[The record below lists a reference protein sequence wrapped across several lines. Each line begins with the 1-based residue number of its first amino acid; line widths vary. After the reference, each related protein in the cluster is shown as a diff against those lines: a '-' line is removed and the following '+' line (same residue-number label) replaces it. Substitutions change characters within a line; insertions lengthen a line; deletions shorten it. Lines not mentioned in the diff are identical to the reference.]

1 MYNGGTWKGRAPR
14 LPANPYYYIPI
25 MQALT
30 NKRVL
35 LGVTGGVAAYKSA
48 DLVRRLR
55 EAGAEVRVVM
65 TESAVQFIT
74 PLTLQALSGHRVQ
87 RHLLDPDSEA
97 AMGHIDLARWADGI
111 LVAPATANFMARLA
125 HGLADDLLTTLCLAS
140 AAPVA
145 VAPAMNQQMWLN
157 PATQDNAALLE
168 QRGVHLFGPG
178 DGSQACGEVGPGRM
192 LEPAQLAELTAG
204 LFASGRLAGLNVLVT
219 AGPTREEIDPVR
231 CLTNYSSGKMGYA
244 VAAAAAEAGAAVTL
258 VSGPVA
264 LDTPEGVRRMDVRTA
279 REMHD
284 TVMAEAAGQDIV
296 IAAAAVADYRPRAPA
311 VHKMKKGGQVLTL
324 ELEPTDDILAAV
336 AALKQRPFTV
346 GFAAETEDLER
357 NALHK
362 RMAKSLDM
370 IAANWVGRAGG
381 GFDSDD
387 NELTVLWEGGRKLL
401 PHDTKARIARELI
414 ELIAERYHAKSTT
427 QNP

>member
-1 MYNGGTWKGRAPR
+1 
-14 LPANPYYYIPI
+14 

-35 LGVTGGVAAYKSA
+35 MGVSGGIAAYKSA

-65 TESAVQFIT
+65 TESATQFIT
-74 PLTLQALSGHRVQ
+74 PLTLQALSGHRVH

-97 AMGHIDLARWADGI
+97 AMGHIDLARWADVV

-125 HGLADDLLTTLCLAS
+125 HGMADDLLTTLCLAS

-145 VAPAMNQQMWLN
+145 LAPAMNQQMWTN
-157 PATQDNAALLE
+157 PATRANAALLA

-192 LEPAQLAELTAG
+192 LEPVQLIALTAG
-204 LFASGRLAGLNVLVT
+204 LFATGRLAGLNVLVT

-244 VAAAAAEAGAAVTL
+244 VAAAAAEAGAVVTL
-258 VSGPVA
+258 ISGPVA
-264 LDTPEGVRRMDVRTA
+264 LAAPETVRRIDVRTA

-284 TVMAEAAGQDIV
+284 AVTGLASDQDIV
-296 IAAAAVADYRPRAPA
+296 IAAAAVADYRPRARA
-311 VHKMKKGGQVLTL
+311 AHKVKKGGQVVTL
-324 ELEPTDDILAAV
+324 ELEPTDDILASV
-336 AALKQRPFTV
+336 TALKQRPFTV

-357 NALHK
+357 NARHK

-370 IAANWVGRAGG
+370 IAANWVGREGG
-381 GFDSDD
+381 GFDSDE
-387 NELTVLWEGGRKLL
+387 NELTVFWEGGRKLL
-401 PHDTKARIARELI
+401 PHDTKDRLARELI
-414 ELIAERYHAKSTT
+414 DLIAERYHAKNTT
-427 QNP
+427 QNS

>member
-1 MYNGGTWKGRAPR
+1 
-14 LPANPYYYIPI
+14 

-35 LGVTGGVAAYKSA
+35 LGITGGIAAYKSA

-65 TESAVQFIT
+65 TESATQFVT
-74 PLTLQALSGHRVQ
+74 PLTLQALSGHRVHL
-87 RHLLDPDSEA
+87 RLLDADSEA
-97 AMGHIDLARWADGI
+97 AMGHIDLARWADVI
-111 LVAPATANFMARLA
+111 LVAPATANCMARLA

-145 VAPAMNQQMWLN
+145 LAPAMNRQMWAN
-157 PATQDNAALLE
+157 PATRANASVLE

-192 LEPAQLAELTAG
+192 LEPAQLAALTAG
-204 LFASGRLAGLNVLVT
+204 LFETGRLAGLNVLVT

-231 CLTNYSSGKMGYA
+231 CLTNYSSGKMGFA

-258 VSGPVA
+258 ISGPVV
-264 LDTPEGVRRMDVRTA
+264 LSTPESVLRIDVGTA

-284 TVMAEAAGQDIV
+284 AVMGLATGQDIV
-296 IAAAAVADYRPRAPA
+296 IAAAAVADYRPRVRAA
-311 VHKMKKGGQVLTL
+311 HKVKRGGQAVTL
-324 ELEPTDDILAAV
+324 ELEPTDDIVAAV

-346 GFAAETEDLER
+346 GFAAETDDLER
-357 NALHK
+357 NAQHK

-370 IAANWVGRAGG
+370 IAANRVGRQGG
-381 GFDSDD
+381 GFDVDE
-387 NELTVLWEGGRKLL
+387 NELTVFWEGGRRLL
-401 PHDTKARIARELI
+401 PHDTKTRIARELI
-414 ELIAERYHAKSTT
+414 DLIAERYHAKSTT
-427 QNP
+427 QDS